1 LQARLLFSSCRAP
14 RAGRNKAS
22 YMLTACCSIRATNI
36 PAAPTYTGASPAAT
50 SGGAGNNLPTC
61 QNCQTSTTP
70 LWRRDEFG
78 AVLCNACGL
87 FLKLHGR
94 PRPSSL
100 KTDVIKSRNRVKT
113 MRPDLANNKK
123 KQQQQQQQAAQGFG
137 VGDPNADHNVAVAAA
152 AAAARRTSQK
162 SLNGHHDGIESPI
175 SRTGTPS
182 MYNQSLPSFIVDD
195 PYQSSFG
202 PGDGRAGSPITGD
215 RNMDAP
221 QTHEQLIAHNSSLK
235 TRVNE
240 LELIN
245 ELIRGRLGQ
254 LEQQEA
260 SRGQDPNGLEEAQ
273 LRSQLDAMHDKA
285 ASLSAQLDDSHRR
298 ENSLKRRL
306 DDLELELKES
316 EMAKAA
322 ATKQLNELKNV
333 GDGLEEPDLKGDD
346 VHVDHGLNEL
356 ESIAQANAAD
366 EAPLEVDPDLEP
378 PAKRLRLDEA
388 PVEEAHA
395 LETHVQ
401 ETYPQETHAQET
413 TVQETSVHE
422 TPVHETP
429 VHEVPAQEAP
439 AEETPA
445 EQVTTEEVTMT
456 DDATEPSAPA
466 DMS

>member
-1 LQARLLFSSCRAP
+1 MEDGPQILPPPPSIDPISRPSSTSTS
-14 RAGRNKAS
+14 AS
-22 YMLTACCSIRATNI
+22 ASLTQLPGISSLGPNNGASAESPQLRATNA

-50 SGGAGNNLPTC
+50 SGGSGNSLPTC

-94 PRPSSL
+94 PRPISL

-113 MRPDLANNKK
+113 MRPDLAPKK
-123 KQQQQQQQAAQGFG
+123 KQQQQQAAQNFG

-162 SLNGHHDGIESPI
+162 SLNGNHDGIDSPI

-195 PYQSSFG
+195 PYQSGFG
-202 PGDGRAGSPITGD
+202 TTDGRAASPITGD

-260 SRGQDPNGLEEAQ
+260 SRGQEPNGIEQAQ
-273 LRSQLDAMHDKA
+273 LRSQIDILQEKEAH
-285 ASLSAQLDDSHRR
+285 LSAQLDDSHRR

-306 DDLELELKES
+306 DELELELKEA
-316 EMAKAA
+316 ETAREA
-322 ATKQLNELKNV
+322 ATKELNELKNV
-333 GDGLEEPDLKGDD
+333 GGDFTEAKDVEEDLK
-346 VHVDHGLNEL
+346 EL
-356 ESIAQANAAD
+356 ETVTQAN
-366 EAPLEVDPDLEP
+366 EEETELEP
-378 PAKRLRLDEA
+378 PAKKARL
-388 PVEEAHA
+388 EEPI
-395 LETHVQ
+395 ED
-401 ETYPQETHAQET
+401 
-413 TVQETSVHE
+413 
-422 TPVHETP
+422 
-429 VHEVPAQEAP
+429 
-439 AEETPA
+439 
-445 EQVTTEEVTMT
+445 EQVSYPSPSVEV
-456 DDATEPSAPA
+456 S
-466 DMS
+466 